1 MATREFGFEVHYDGK
16 INRGFTCS
24 YVGGEVDKYD
34 EKFDED
40 KLSFLEIE
48 GIVKKYGYKSGD
60 LVYYVHPSCSIQNGL
75 KLISSDYNVLK
86 MVAAHVDVLVI
97 TLLHSLGP

>member
-1 MATREFGFEVHYDGK
+1 MATREFGFEVHYGGK

-24 YVGGEVDKYD
+24 YVGGKVDMYD

-48 GIVKKYGYKSGD
+48 GIVKKHRYK
-60 LVYYVHPSCSIQNGL
+60 
-75 KLISSDYNVLK
+75 
-86 MVAAHVDVLVI
+86 
-97 TLLHSLGP
+97 